1 MLKKRRTDAGAM
13 ELARKGLWILKKV
26 AEIFGSMLKKRTTD
40 AEKENDRIDSEK
52 GSKMKL
58 ETCFR
63 GLDCLLL
70 RHSAKNIG
78 GLLFLGFYCS
88 IQ

>member
-1 MLKKRRTDAGAM
+1 MLKKERP
-13 ELARKGLWILKKV
+13 
-26 AEIFGSMLKKRTTD
+26 MLKKRTND
-40 AEKENDRIDSEK
+40 AGAMAKNDNVIEERVKKIMDSETIN
-52 GSKMKL
+52 MK
-58 ETCFR
+58 TCFR